1 MRDVEP
7 LVRNV
12 LEEIV
17 GLRHEIH
24 ENPELCYEESGTAQ
38 RVLEH
43 IEKIDGLEI
52 RTGVAE
58 TGIVATLGADKTG
71 PCVALRADMDA
82 LPIEETNDVPYKSKV
97 PGKMHACGHDGHTS
111 GLVGAVKVLSEI
123 RDELEGPVKF
133 IFQPAEEGGA
143 GGKRMCEED
152 ALENPKVDAIFGFH
166 GWPGLQQG
174 EIGIRPGAFLASSD
188 TFDIMIDGT
197 GGHAAFPH
205 LGVDP
210 IVVASHAITAIQS
223 IVSRNTDPLN
233 SAVVT
238 VSEIKAGTT
247 YNIIPQT
254 ATLKG
259 TIRALDETV
268 RQTTHARLKTIV
280 EKTAEGFGAKAEVT
294 TRFGYPITYNHANAC
309 DYATGIVDGID
320 GLTGQD
326 MLPVMGGEDFSY
338 YSERIPAMFLALGV
352 RPPDRD
358 TYPNLHQSDYDFA
371 DGAIPLG
378 IRLHV
383 EVARRFAG
391 GWKAERESR
400 S

>member
-1 MRDVEP
+1 MRDITPIIEDV
-7 LVRNV
+7 LDNV
-12 LEEIV
+12 V

-24 ENPELCYEESGTAQ
+24 ENPELCYEEVGTAQ
-38 RVLEH
+38 RVLKHLE
-43 IEKIDGLEI
+43 EIDGLDI

-58 TGIVATLGADKTG
+58 TGIVATLGAEKDG
-71 PCVALRADMDA
+71 LCVALRAGMDA
-82 LPIEETNDVPYKSKV
+82 LPIEETNDVPYRSKV

-111 GLVGAVKVLSEI
+111 CLVGAAKVLGQI

-152 ALENPKVDAIFGFH
+152 ALENPKVDAIFGLH
-166 GWPGLQQG
+166 GWPAFPQG
-174 EIGIRPGAFLASSD
+174 EVGVHPGAFLASSD
-188 TFDIMIDGT
+188 TFDVTIEGIGS
-197 GGHAAFPH
+197 HAAFPH
-205 LGVDP
+205 QGVDP
-210 IVVASHAITAIQS
+210 IVVASHVITAIQS

-238 VSEIKAGTT
+238 IGEIKAGTT

-254 ATLKG
+254 ATMKG

-268 RQTTHARLKTIV
+268 RQTTHERLRTIV

-294 TRFGYPITYNHANAC
+294 TRLGYPITFNHENAC
-309 DYATGIVDGID
+309 DYATQIVEGMD
-320 GLTGQD
+320 GLIGKD
-326 MLPVMGGEDFSY
+326 MLPVMGGEDFSF

-358 TYPNLHQSDYDFA
+358 TYPSIHQSDYDFA
-371 DGAIPLG
+371 DGAVSLG
-378 IRLHV
+378 IKLHV
-383 EVARRFAG
+383 ELARRFAG
-391 GWKAERESR
+391 SWKG
-400 S
+400 

>member
-1 MRDVEP
+1 M
-7 LVRNV
+7 RNV
-12 LEEIV
+12 GSLIGDVLDDIV

-24 ENPELCYEESGTAQ
+24 ENPELCYEESGTAK
-38 RVLEH
+38 RVLKH

-58 TGIVATLGADKTG
+58 TGIVASLGADKPG
-71 PCVALRADMDA
+71 PCVALRADLDA
-82 LPIEETNDVPYKSKV
+82 LPIEETSDVPYRSKE

-111 GLVGAVKVLSEI
+111 CLVGAVKVLSEI
-123 RDELEGPVKF
+123 RDELKGPVKF

-143 GGKRMCEED
+143 GGKRMCEEG
-152 ALENPKVDAIFGFH
+152 ALESPKVDAIFGFH
-166 GWPGLQQG
+166 GWPRFTQG
-174 EIGIRPGAFLASSD
+174 EIGVREGAFLASSD
-188 TFDIMIDGT
+188 TFDITINGT
-197 GGHAAFPH
+197 GSHAAFPH

-238 VSEIKAGTT
+238 VGEIKAGTT
-247 YNIIPQT
+247 HNIIPQT

-268 RQTTHARLKTIV
+268 RKATHARLKTIV

-294 TRFGYPITYNHANAC
+294 IRFGYPITYNHANAC
-309 DYATGIVDGID
+309 AYASGIVDGID
-320 GLTGQD
+320 GLAKQD
-326 MLPVMGGEDFSY
+326 MLAVMGGEDFSF

-352 RPPDRD
+352 RPHDRD
-358 TYPNLHQSDYDFA
+358 IYPDLHQSDYDFA

-378 IRLHV
+378 ILLHV
-383 EVARRFAG
+383 EVARQFAG
-391 GWKAERESR
+391 SWKG
-400 S
+400 

>member
-1 MRDVEP
+1 MRDVTPVISEI
-7 LVRNV
+7 
-12 LEEIV
+12 LEETV
-17 GLRHEIH
+17 HLRHEIH
-24 ENPELCYEESGTAQ
+24 QHPELAYEEVDTAR
-38 RVLEH
+38 RVLKHLE
-43 IEKIDGLEI
+43 EIDGLDI

-58 TGIVATLGADKTG
+58 TGIVATLGGEKKG
-71 PCVALRADMDA
+71 LCVALRADMDA
-82 LPIEETNDVPYKSKV
+82 LPIEETSDVPYRSKV

-111 GLVGAVKVLSEI
+111 CLVGAAKVLGQI

-166 GWPGLQQG
+166 GWPGFPQG
-174 EIGIRPGAFLASSD
+174 EVGVHSGAFLASSD
-188 TFDIMIDGT
+188 TFDVTIEGV
-197 GGHAAFPH
+197 GSHAAFPH

-223 IVSRNTDPLN
+223 IVSRNTDPLA

-238 VSEIKAGTT
+238 VGEIKAGTT

-268 RQTTHARLKTIV
+268 RRTTHERLRKVI
-280 EKTAEGFGAKAEVT
+280 EKTAEAFGATAEVT
-294 TRFGYPITYNHANAC
+294 IRDGYPITVNHVNAC
-309 DYATGIVDGID
+309 DYAAQVLD
-320 GLTGQD
+320 GLACLTGKD

-338 YSERIPAMFLALGV
+338 YSERIPAMFLALGI

-358 TYPNLHQSDYDFA
+358 AYPNLHQSDYDFA
-371 DGAIPLG
+371 DGAISLG
-378 IRLHV
+378 IKLHV
-383 EVARRFAG
+383 EVARRFAAN
-391 GWKAERESR
+391 WKG
-400 S
+400 

>member
-1 MRDVEP
+1 M
-7 LVRNV
+7 RNV
-12 LEEIV
+12 GSMIGDVLDDIV

-24 ENPELCYEESGTAQ
+24 ENPELCYEESGTAK
-38 RVLEH
+38 RVLKH

-58 TGIVATLGADKTG
+58 TGIVASLGADKPG
-71 PCVALRADMDA
+71 PCVALRADLDA
-82 LPIEETNDVPYKSKV
+82 LPIEETSDVPYRSKE

-111 GLVGAVKVLSEI
+111 CLVGAVKVLSEI
-123 RDELEGPVKF
+123 RDELKGPVKF

-143 GGKRMCEED
+143 GGKRMCEEG
-152 ALENPKVDAIFGFH
+152 ALESPKVDAIFGFH
-166 GWPGLQQG
+166 GWPRFTQG
-174 EIGIRPGAFLASSD
+174 EIGVREGAFLASSD
-188 TFDIMIDGT
+188 TFDITINGT
-197 GGHAAFPH
+197 GSHAAFPH

-238 VSEIKAGTT
+238 VGEIKAGTT
-247 YNIIPQT
+247 HNIIPQT

-268 RQTTHARLKTIV
+268 RQATHARLKTIV

-294 TRFGYPITYNHANAC
+294 IRFGYPITYNHANAC
-309 DYATGIVDGID
+309 AYASGIVDGID
-320 GLTGQD
+320 GLAKQD
-326 MLPVMGGEDFSY
+326 MLAVMGGEDFSF

-352 RPPDRD
+352 RPHDRD
-358 TYPNLHQSDYDFA
+358 TYPDLHQSDYDFA

-391 GWKAERESR
+391 SWKW
-400 S
+400 

>member
-1 MRDVEP
+1 MADIASLIDR
-7 LVRNV
+7 V
-12 LEEIV
+12 LGEIV
-17 GLRHEIH
+17 DLRHEIH
-24 ENPELCYEESGTAQ
+24 KNPELGYEESGTAE
-38 RVLEH
+38 RVLKH
-43 IEKIDGLEI
+43 IQPIEGLEI

-58 TGIVATLGADKTG
+58 TGIVATLGADKSG

-82 LPIEETNDVPYKSKV
+82 LPIEETNDVPYRSEV

-111 GLVGAVKVLSEI
+111 CLVGAVKVLSEI
-123 RDELEGPVKF
+123 RDELDGPVKF

-152 ALENPKVDAIFGFH
+152 VLENPNVDAIFGFH
-166 GWPGLQQG
+166 GWPALPQGAVGLHAG
-174 EIGIRPGAFLASSD
+174 GFLASSD
-188 TFDIMIDGT
+188 PFDITIEGT
-197 GGHAAFPH
+197 GAHAAFPH

-210 IVVASHAITAIQS
+210 IVVASHVVTAIQS
-223 IVSRNTDPLN
+223 IVSRTTDPLQ

-238 VSEIKAGTT
+238 VADLKAGTT

-268 RQTTHARLKTIV
+268 RLTTHEMVRQIT
-280 EKTAEGFGAKAEVT
+280 EKTAEAFGARADVT
-294 TRFGYPITYNHANAC
+294 TRFGYPITFNHANAC
-309 DYATGIVDGID
+309 DYAQGIVDGID
-320 GLTGQD
+320 GLNGEG
-326 MLPVMGGEDFSY
+326 MLPVMGGEDFSF
-338 YSERIPAMFLALGV
+338 YSERIPAMFSALGV

-383 EVARRFAG
+383 ETARQFAG
-391 GWKAERESR
+391 RWKV
-400 S
+400 